1 MSDLSIR
8 LARTFITV
16 LLITIPF
23 PGTAQDEGGFRE
35 PDQQGPFRVSLER
48 VVDGWR
54 YDLRWQEGPRSRS
67 RGRFHL
73 GDVHTA
79 SSTSTSQ
86 ACERSVGIATRDF
99 VRGYLRGKRLRVR
112 NVREGR
118 QPRSRVGQLEADG
131 ENISSVLLEMGLA
144 IPYNDSRRNPDLR
157 RWDCSKN
164 DDARASLEAAGIEV
178 PPEPLE
184 SE

>member
-1 MSDLSIR
+1 MNDSSIR
-8 LARTFITV
+8 IVRTIFIW
-16 LLITIPF
+16 LLVAMPIP
-23 PGTAQDEGGFRE
+23 GKAQDEGGFRE

-86 ACERSVGIATRDF
+86 SCERAVGIATRDF

-131 ENISSVLLEMGLA
+131 EDISSVLLEMGLA
-144 IPYNDSRRNPDLR
+144 IPYNDSRRNADLR

-164 DDARASLEAAGIEV
+164 DDARAALEAAGIDV
-178 PPEPLE
+178 PADAG
-184 SE
+184 

>member
-1 MSDLSIR
+1 MDKVCFR
-8 LARTFITV
+8 VGRAV
-16 LLITIPF
+16 LILLVIMLPAA
-23 PGTAQDEGGFRE
+23 GTAQDEGGFRE
-35 PDQQGPFRVSLER
+35 PSQQGPFRVSLER

-86 ACERSVGIATRDF
+86 ACERAIGMATREF

-112 NVREGR
+112 DVREGR
-118 QPRSRVGQLEADG
+118 QPRSRVGQLEAEG
-131 ENISSVLLEMGLA
+131 EDVSTVLLEMGLA

-164 DDARASLEAAGIEV
+164 DEARAALEAAGIEV
-178 PPEPLE
+178 PAD
-184 SE
+184 SD

>member
-1 MSDLSIR
+1 MNGFLLR
-8 LARTFITV
+8 VACTLLAP
-16 LLITIPF
+16 LLIAFTAA
-23 PGTAQDEGGFRE
+23 GGAQDEGGFRE
-35 PDQQGPFRVSLER
+35 LDQQGPFRVSLDR

-73 GDVHTA
+73 SDVHTA

-86 ACERSVGIATRDF
+86 ACERAVGIATRDF

-118 QPRSRVGQLEADG
+118 QPRSRVGRLEADG
-131 ENISSVLLEMGLA
+131 EDLSSLLLEMGIA
-144 IPYNDSRRNPDLR
+144 IPYHDSRRNPDLR
-157 RWDCSKN
+157 RWDCSIN
-164 DDARASLEAAGIEV
+164 DEARAALEAAGIEV
-178 PPEPLE
+178 PANAD
-184 SE
+184 